1 MKTYEFLETVC
12 REIKYKPRRKEIREE
27 LTSHIDELTE
37 QYKSAYGDYAEEMAI
52 RTMGNAEELGKKI
65 NNQYRMPFNSKYG
78 IAIWTFIN
86 TTLIFLLY
94 PIWIYIWRAY
104 PTKVTFAAMILVLYA
119 VLNLLYL
126 KRGHLKCSLRDWRDI
141 LIGTLLGAGISIG
154 GLLIASSFF
163 EFGHYPYGAMCKI
176 PIKWEFVNYD
186 MPMILFSFWVSWIIY
201 MLSLGKPK
209 YKKGDLRFVPLYGGN
224 ISSSTF
230 MNIEDSDGVDMFGN
244 KISRGKI
251 IGDE

>member
-1 MKTYEFLETVC
+1 M
-12 REIKYKPRRKEIREE
+12 EIRDE
-27 LTSHIDELTE
+27 LTSHIEELTE
-37 QYKSAYGDYAEEMAI
+37 QFKSTYGDYAEEMAI
-52 RTMGNAEELGKKI
+52 RTMGDAKELGKKI
-65 NNQYRMPFNSKYG
+65 NNQYCMPFNSRYG

-94 PIWIYIWRAY
+94 PIWIYIWNRF
-104 PTKVTFAAMILVLYA
+104 PTKVTFIAVAVLAYA

-126 KRGHLKCSLRDWRDI
+126 KRGHFRCSLRDWRDI
-141 LIGTLLGAGISIG
+141 LIGTLLGAGVSIG

-163 EFGHYPYGAMCKI
+163 KFGYYPYGAMCKI
-176 PIKWEFVNYD
+176 PIKWDFVNRD

-209 YKKGDLRFVPLYGGN
+209 YKNGELWFVPIYRGN
-224 ISSSTF
+224 ISCGNF
-230 MNIEDSDGVDMFGN
+230 MNIKDSDGVDMFGN
-244 KISRGKI
+244 KVSRGKI